1 MSIHNWYHVGALHY
15 HMGTASAGTTRTNS
29 LGDHFHSCGSRVQ
42 DDVAT
47 GEFRKCSW
55 SLVAPV
61 SLQHG
66 CSTHLHRLCLQ
77 FSHVVLLHVCS
88 KPFFPVRRR
97 RGSARKY
104 PLPTSSVWSDASPA
118 PVWPWLWPVVP
129 ESIHARG
136 WEPVLR
142 CVWLW
147 SDPVLVSGCEPGLR
161 RCSGLATAV
170 HPCSAVPGVPC
181 RFRPASGQIPAPTSR
196 WSAVPP
202 HQSMSRLSDS
212 RS

>member
-1 MSIHNWYHVGALHY
+1 MSIHNWYHADALHY

-29 LGDHFHSCGSRVQ
+29 LGDHFHSCGSHVQ

-66 CSTHLHRLCLQ
+66 RSTHLHRLCLQ

-88 KPFFPVRRR
+88 KLFFPVRRR
-97 RGSARKY
+97 RGSARQC
-104 PLPTSSVWSDASPA
+104 PLPTSSVWNDTSPER
-118 PVWPWLWPVVP
+118 VWSWLWPVVP
-129 ESIHARG
+129 PSIHARG
-136 WEPVLR
+136 RALLPRCAWSWLDPVPVSGYEPV
-142 CVWLW
+142 
-147 SDPVLVSGCEPGLR
+147 LR
-161 RCSGLATAV
+161 RCSGSARAV

-196 WSAVPP
+196 WSAVPLHRP
-202 HQSMSRLSDS
+202 TSRLSDS

>member
-1 MSIHNWYHVGALHY
+1 MSIHNWYHADALHY

-29 LGDHFHSCGSRVQ
+29 LGDHFHSCGSHVQ

-66 CSTHLHRLCLQ
+66 RSTHLHRLCLQ

-88 KPFFPVRRR
+88 KLFFPVRRR
-97 RGSARKY
+97 RGSARQY
-104 PLPTSSVWSDASPA
+104 PLPTSSVWSDASPE

-136 WEPVLR
+136 WAPVLRCAWSDPVPVAECEPVLR
-142 CVWLW
+142 
-147 SDPVLVSGCEPGLR
+147 GCRGSAR
-161 RCSGLATAV
+161 AV
-170 HPCSAVPGVPC
+170 HPCSAVPGVPS
-181 RFRPASGQIPAPTSR
+181 RFHHVSGQTPAPISA
-196 WSAVPP
+196 WSAVPLHRP
-202 HQSMSRLSDS
+202 TPRLSDS